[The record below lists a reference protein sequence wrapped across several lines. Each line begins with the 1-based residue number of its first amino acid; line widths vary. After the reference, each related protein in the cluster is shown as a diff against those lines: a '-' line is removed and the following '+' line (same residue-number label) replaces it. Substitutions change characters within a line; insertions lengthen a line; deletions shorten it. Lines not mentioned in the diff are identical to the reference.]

1 MTESR
6 SQAGKTHETAQVSNS
21 SAIIICMS
29 FPSFIFEMP
38 IKDSDDVVRFL
49 EPKYDFGLAVY
60 NTTLGTVLGRL

>member
-1 MTESR
+1 
-6 SQAGKTHETAQVSNS
+6 
-21 SAIIICMS
+21 MS